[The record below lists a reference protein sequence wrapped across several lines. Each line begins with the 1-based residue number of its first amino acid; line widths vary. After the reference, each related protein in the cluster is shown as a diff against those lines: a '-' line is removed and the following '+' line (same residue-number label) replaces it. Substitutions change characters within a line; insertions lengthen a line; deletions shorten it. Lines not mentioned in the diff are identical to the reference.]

1 MKKSIKLISFLL
13 SLFIIFASCS
23 SAPKGEEQEE
33 TESKV
38 INIAHTQSYYPYD
51 FVDENGESDGFEV
64 QVLKEVSKLLPQYT
78 FKFTGTSDDDLL
90 IGVETGKYDI
100 GTKGIWYTEE
110 RAEKYIF
117 PENNIAVSIIGITFR
132 DENKD
137 QIKDL
142 ESFAEFSG
150 KLVPIAPQSAQWAV
164 VEEYNNKNPD
174 NQIELIP
181 SESFVISDAYRWVI
195 EGRYDAFFD
204 IKLSY
209 ENSIVSEDG
218 AYHDLSDK
226 LAYVPYKAI
235 PTWPLFNK
243 ENEQLSKEYD
253 DAITQL
259 RESGKLVELSQ
270 KYFGENIF
278 EYETE

>member
-1 MKKSIKLISFLL
+1 MKNIIKLASLL
-13 SLFIIFASCS
+13 LAVSLIFASCS
-23 SAPKGEEQEE
+23 STPKEN
-33 TESKV
+33 TEDTSNKV
-38 INIAHTQSYYPYD
+38 VNVAHTQSYYPYD
-51 FVDENGESDGFEV
+51 FINEDGESDGFEV
-64 QVLKEVSKLLPQYT
+64 QVLKEVANLLPQYT
-78 FKFTGTSDDDLL
+78 FNFTGTSDDDLL

-132 DENKD
+132 AENKD
-137 QIKDL
+137 QITDL
-142 ESFAEFSG
+142 ESFAKFSG

-164 VEEYNNKNPD
+164 VEDYNNKNPD
-174 NQIELIP
+174 NKIDLIP

-195 EGRYDAFFD
+195 EKRYDAFFD

-209 ENSIVSEDG
+209 EDSVVSEDG
-218 AYHDLSDK
+218 AYHDLSDQ
-226 LAYVPYKAI
+226 LAYAPYKAI

-243 ENEQLSKEYD
+243 ENDQLAKDYD
-253 DAITQL
+253 NAIKQL
-259 RESGKLVELSQ
+259 KESGKLEELSQ